1 MPDTIELTFIKNT
14 PSIVLNPIAPQE
26 LPLSMAEAVLGAT
39 PNVDEVEGFTIDPL
53 AFYILAST

>member
-1 MPDTIELTFIKNT
+1 MPETITLTFTKSA
-14 PSIVLNPIAPQE
+14 PDIVLKPVAPQE

-39 PNVDEVEGFTIDPL
+39 PSANDIEGFTIDPL